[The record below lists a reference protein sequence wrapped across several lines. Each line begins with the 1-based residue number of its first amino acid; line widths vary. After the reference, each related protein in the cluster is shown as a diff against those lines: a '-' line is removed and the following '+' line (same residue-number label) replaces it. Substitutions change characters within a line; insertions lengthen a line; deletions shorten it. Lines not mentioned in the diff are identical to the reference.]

1 MRAQNIVMK
10 CRADFR
16 RFSQIWENTQPG
28 GATLSQSI
36 HFEVQAR
43 TRALTE
49 SLEQQTATSEVF
61 ERPDRVP
68 SAGTHTLPRCF
79 GFGIPLL
86 QIDGQSALH
95 VGIAARLGAITL
107 ARGIVSPER
116 GLRCRFG
123 PGAPSQRN
131 RGRGQ
136 VSDRASL
143 GADWT

>member
-1 MRAQNIVMK
+1 MK

-61 ERPDRVP
+61 ERPDRVQR
-68 SAGTHTLPRCF
+68 PRVL
-79 GFGIPLL
+79 I
-86 QIDGQSALH
+86 
-95 VGIAARLGAITL
+95 
-107 ARGIVSPER
+107 
-116 GLRCRFG
+116 RCR
-123 PGAPSQRN
+123 
-131 RGRGQ
+131 
-136 VSDRASL
+136 DAS
-143 GADWT
+143 ASASPFCRSMASRHCT